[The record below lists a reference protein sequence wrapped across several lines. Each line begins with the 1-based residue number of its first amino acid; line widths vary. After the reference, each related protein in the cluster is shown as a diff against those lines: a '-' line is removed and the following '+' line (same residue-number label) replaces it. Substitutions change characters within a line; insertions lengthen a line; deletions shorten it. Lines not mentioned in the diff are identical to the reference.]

1 MLYIIGDKMP
11 EKKSEAVEILKEFFK
26 ELAKAYIKQLKMI
39 EEYNQIKGLNKRK

>member
-26 ELAKAYIKQLKMI
+26 ELAKAYIKQLKII
-39 EEYNQIKGLNKRK
+39 EEYNQIKDLNKRK